1 MKHIKLFE
9 DFSTSTSL
17 TEDQIK
23 LLDNCTIGIWKLNPS
38 TGLVDV
44 NGDFDCEE
52 QKLTD
57 FKGVRFGHVKGFFSC
72 RTNLLT
78 SLKGAPQTVDEYFYC
93 DNNKLTSLEGAP
105 QTVGGNFDCY
115 NNPLT
120 SLEGAPQKVGGEF
133 IIAWNYSFLNTMSIL
148 NWSNGWEKKGN
159 ADFLRTLFAKL
170 KEISDLLDDQ
180 FVFSNSVSK
189 SELTSML
196 LSLAG
201 FNSVSDFLL
210 SGKIPVGDKFEIY
223 RAVKNS
229 MPEVW
234 NKVKD
239 QLDSEGDTSELMDIG
254 F

>member
-1 MKHIKLFE
+1 
-9 DFSTSTSL
+9 
-17 TEDQIK
+17 
-23 LLDNCTIGIWKLNPS
+23 
-38 TGLVDV
+38 
-44 NGDFDCEE
+44 
-52 QKLTD
+52 
-57 FKGVRFGHVKGFFSC
+57 
-72 RTNLLT
+72 
-78 SLKGAPQTVDEYFYC
+78 
-93 DNNKLTSLEGAP
+93 
-105 QTVGGNFDCY
+105 
-115 NNPLT
+115 
-120 SLEGAPQKVGGEF
+120 
-133 IIAWNYSFLNTMSIL
+133 LNTMSIL

-159 ADFLRTLFAKL
+159 GDFLRTLFAKL

-239 QLDSEGDTSELMDIG
+239 QLDPDGDTSELMDIG

>member
-1 MKHIKLFE
+1 
-9 DFSTSTSL
+9 
-17 TEDQIK
+17 
-23 LLDNCTIGIWKLNPS
+23 
-38 TGLVDV
+38 
-44 NGDFDCEE
+44 
-52 QKLTD
+52 
-57 FKGVRFGHVKGFFSC
+57 
-72 RTNLLT
+72 
-78 SLKGAPQTVDEYFYC
+78 
-93 DNNKLTSLEGAP
+93 
-105 QTVGGNFDCY
+105 
-115 NNPLT
+115 
-120 SLEGAPQKVGGEF
+120 
-133 IIAWNYSFLNTMSIL
+133 LNTMSIL
-148 NWSNGWEKKGN
+148 NWPNGWEKKGD

-170 KEISDLLDDQ
+170 KEISDIPENK
-180 FVFSNSVSK
+180 FVSSISVSK

-196 LSLAG
+196 LSLVG